1 MLGAQFDGEACVGG
15 YGLGLVCG
23 LVFGFHCF
31 NHVAMIEAMAP
42 YFILKSRLMT
52 SSLKAG
58 NSLSSIGYHSSH
70 GW

>member
-15 YGLGLVCG
+15 YGLGLICE

-31 NHVAMIEAMAP
+31 NHVAITEAMAL
-42 YFILKSRLMT
+42 YFILKYRLMA
-52 SSLKAG
+52 SSLKEG
-58 NSLSSIGYHSSH
+58 DSLSSIGYQSSH